1 MYFLIA
7 AGVMPIGIILCL
19 LYRPDLNGRRLRAR
33 QLKPNDVRRLWAG
46 ELPVSLVVRR
56 FRV

>member
-1 MYFLIA
+1 VCFLFA
-7 AGVMPIGIILCL
+7 AGVMPIGIIFCL
-19 LYRPDLNGRRLRAR
+19 LYRSDLKGRRLRAR

-46 ELPVSLVVRR
+46 ELPVSLVIRR